1 MLSLDDQEGSRTALQ
16 MLINGLFL
24 LISSLSF
31 YFVEQGGLIFSAFAI
46 VGGIGFLTPIIRFM
60 KERSVDRARLVF
72 LVSIVYLPVI
82 CTVMVIDRMFI
93 I

>member
-1 MLSLDDQEGSRTALQ
+1 
-16 MLINGLFL
+16 
-24 LISSLSF
+24 
-31 YFVEQGGLIFSAFAI
+31 LIFSAFAI

>member
-1 MLSLDDQEGSRTALQ
+1 MLSLNDNEGYRTAHQ
-16 MLINGLFL
+16 MLFNAIFL

-31 YFVEQGGLIFSAFAI
+31 YFAEQGGVFFIAVAI

-60 KERSVDRARLVF
+60 KERSVERARMVF

-82 CTVMVIDRMFI
+82 CTVMVIDRVFI